1 MGYDAVYFARIDYQ
15 DYARRKKDKELE
27 MIWKASPDLNTELFA
42 GALYG
47 QHYGPPP
54 GMNFDIYA
62 QNNIQVSF
70 IFTT

>member
-15 DYARRKKDKELE
+15 DYARRNKTRELE
-27 MIWKASPDLNTELFA
+27 MIWRGSDDINADLFT

-47 QHYGPPP
+47 EHYGPPE

-62 QNNIQVSF
+62 QHNIQV
-70 IFTT
+70 

>member
-1 MGYDAVYFARIDYQ
+1 
-15 DYARRKKDKELE
+15 